1 MFHFLRRRFMS
12 IRGAKRPETD
22 GPEIKYPRSLSK
34 CQIVTHLWPLLL
46 SCLSICTREA
56 SFAAQRGTARII
68 TTHCF
73 AAASGAAVCDLVIQP
88 S

>member
-1 MFHFLRRRFMS
+1 MS
-12 IRGAKRPETD
+12 VR
-22 GPEIKYPRSLSK
+22 GPEAKYPRSLPR
-34 CQIVTHLWPLLL
+34 CQIVTHLLL
-46 SCLSICTREA
+46 SRRSLSTREA
-56 SFAAQRGTARII
+56 SLAARRGTARII